1 MSFPTITNTSVG
13 EIRDFYEQLVR
24 HSHALD
30 TMGKLKEI
38 NGYIRLTLDNLPTI
52 QVDLIRT
59 DMTTIGKNETFS
71 NL

>member
-1 MSFPTITNTSVG
+1 
-13 EIRDFYEQLVR
+13 
-24 HSHALD
+24 
-30 TMGKLKEI
+30 MGKLKEI

-59 DMTTIGKNETFS
+59 DMTTIGKNGTFS

>member
-38 NGYIRLTLDNLPTI
+38 NGYVTLILDKLLTICSELVLTED
-52 QVDLIRT
+52 D
-59 DMTTIGKNETFS
+59 
-71 NL
+71 